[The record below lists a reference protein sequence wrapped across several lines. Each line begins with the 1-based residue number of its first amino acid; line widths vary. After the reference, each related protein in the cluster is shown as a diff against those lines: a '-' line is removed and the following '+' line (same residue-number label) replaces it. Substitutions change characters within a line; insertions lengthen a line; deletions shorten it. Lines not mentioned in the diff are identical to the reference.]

1 MKIKTTIALAL
12 CAAFAF
18 VGSARAQDLGPQITK
33 LKDGVYVYVGKN
45 FNSNCGI
52 VLTSEGVVLIDS
64 GHNPT
69 DSRAI
74 LAAVKKL
81 TPLPVRLLIDTEPHP
96 DHTTGHFVFSPPAV
110 IVAAAGAGESMRGRE
125 RQDPQR
131 IEKLAATSPEM
142 KAALDGYRFIPPHVE
157 YQQKSTVHVGERTF
171 ELMYL
176 KGVHSESD
184 TAVWLP
190 QERVLFSASGI
201 VHDQVNILRPF
212 VTIPDILA
220 AAKMLKALN
229 PEHVIPGH
237 GQPGTVKIF
246 EDTEK
251 YYALLLERVGS
262 AMKEGKS
269 LDQIQKD
276 VKMPE
281 YASWASQDRYPTN
294 IAAAWRALGGK

>member
-1 MKIKTTIALAL
+1 
-12 CAAFAF
+12 
-18 VGSARAQDLGPQITK
+18 
-33 LKDGVYVYVGKN
+33 
-45 FNSNCGI
+45 
-52 VLTSEGVVLIDS
+52 
-64 GHNPT
+64 
-69 DSRAI
+69 
-74 LAAVKKL
+74 
-81 TPLPVRLLIDTEPHP
+81 
-96 DHTTGHFVFSPPAV
+96 VFSPPAV
-110 IVAAAGAGESMRGRE
+110 IVAAAGAGDSMRGRE
-125 RQDPQR
+125 REDLKR

-142 KAALDGYRFIPPHVE
+142 KEALEGYRFVPPHVE
-157 YQQKSTVHVGERTF
+157 YQQKAMLHVGERTF

-176 KGVHSESD
+176 KGVHSEAD
-184 TAVWLP
+184 TAIWLP

-201 VHDQVNILRPF
+201 VHDQINILRPF

-237 GQPGTVKIF
+237 GQPGTARIF

-251 YYALLLERVGS
+251 YYALLLERVGA

-281 YASWASQDRYPTN
+281 YASWASQERYPTN
-294 IAAAWRALGGK
+294 VAAAWRALGGK

>member
-1 MKIKTTIALAL
+1 MKIKATLALAI
-12 CAAFAF
+12 CAWLAF
-18 VGSARAQDLGPQITK
+18 VGAAAAQDLGPQITK
-33 LKDGVYVYVGKN
+33 LKDGVYVYIGKN

-52 VLTSEGVVLIDS
+52 VLTQDGVVLIDS

-69 DSRAI
+69 DSRAV

-110 IVAAAGAGESMRGRE
+110 IVAAAGAGDSMRGRE
-125 RQDPQR
+125 RENPQR
-131 IEKLAATSPEM
+131 IQKLAATSPQM
-142 KAALDGYRFIPPHVE
+142 KDALEGYRFIPPHVE
-157 YQQKSTVHVGERTF
+157 YQQKATLHVGERTF

-176 KGVHSESD
+176 KGVHSEAD
-184 TAVWLP
+184 TAIWMP

-201 VHDQVNILRPF
+201 VHDQINILRPF

-220 AAKMLKALN
+220 AAKLLKALD

-251 YYALLLERVGS
+251 YYALLLERVDK
-262 AMKEGKS
+262 AMKEGKT

-281 YASWASQDRYPTN
+281 YASWAGQDRYPTN
-294 IAAAWRALGGK
+294 LAAAWRALGGK